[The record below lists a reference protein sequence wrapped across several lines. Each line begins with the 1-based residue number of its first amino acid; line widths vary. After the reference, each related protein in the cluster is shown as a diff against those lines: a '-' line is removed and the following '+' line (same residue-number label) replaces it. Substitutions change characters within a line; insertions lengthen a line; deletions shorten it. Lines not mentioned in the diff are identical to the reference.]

1 MLVAWEMLPVLSV
14 YALQD
19 GGTAI
24 VFWALI
30 AGVIGMTLSTH
41 PWPRWRRCEL
51 HGPSIPHMYTMLTSC
66 FQGSPQ
72 PEVSCRMQPQIELK
86 TDS

>member
-1 MLVAWEMLPVLSV
+1 MLPVLSV

-30 AGVIGMTLSTH
+30 AGVIGMMFVYSSLAEMASMYVHNVLGLSR
-41 PWPRWRRCEL
+41 P
-51 HGPSIPHMYTMLTSC
+51 Y
-66 FQGSPQ
+66 
-72 PEVSCRMQPQIELK
+72 
-86 TDS
+86 

>member
-1 MLVAWEMLPVLSV
+1 MLPVLSV

-30 AGVIGMTLSTH
+30 AGVIGMMFVYSSLAEMASMYVHNVLGLSR
-41 PWPRWRRCEL
+41 PC
-51 HGPSIPHMYTMLTSC
+51 
-66 FQGSPQ
+66 
-72 PEVSCRMQPQIELK
+72 
-86 TDS
+86 

>member
-1 MLVAWEMLPVLSV
+1 MLPVLSV

-30 AGVIGMTLSTH
+30 AGVIGMTFV
-41 PWPRWRRCEL
+41 
-51 HGPSIPHMYTMLTSC
+51 YTSLAEMASMWVVLQC
-66 FQGSPQ
+66 GL
-72 PEVSCRMQPQIELK
+72 VDKC
-86 TDS
+86 

>member
-1 MLVAWEMLPVLSV
+1 MLPVLSV

-30 AGVIGMTLSTH
+30 AGVIGMMFVYSSLAEMASMYVNHILDVAEIILIQFITRFPTAGGKFAFADLLST
-41 PWPRWRRCEL
+41 E
-51 HGPSIPHMYTMLTSC
+51 MLT
-66 FQGSPQ
+66 
-72 PEVSCRMQPQIELK
+72 IL
-86 TDS
+86 

>member
-1 MLVAWEMLPVLSV
+1 VLVAWEMLPVLSV

-30 AGVIGMTLSTH
+30 AGVIGMTFV
-41 PWPRWRRCEL
+41 
-51 HGPSIPHMYTMLTSC
+51 YTSLAEMAS
-66 FQGSPQ
+66 
-72 PEVSCRMQPQIELK
+72 M
-86 TDS
+86 

>member
-1 MLVAWEMLPVLSV
+1 VAWEMLPVLSV

-30 AGVIGMTLSTH
+30 AGVIGMMFVYSSLAEMASMYVQTTL
-41 PWPRWRRCEL
+41 
-51 HGPSIPHMYTMLTSC
+51 GP
-66 FQGSPQ
+66 
-72 PEVSCRMQPQIELK
+72 LK
-86 TDS
+86 QY